1 VVDDLPN
8 QVNELQASGAKFVS
22 KPGNVQQIVCD
33 PDGHSLQINA
43 SANSGVTLR

>member
-1 VVDDLPN
+1 MTPIIGFSSHCGSI
-8 QVNELQASGAKFVS
+8 SGAKFVS